1 MCLSKGK
8 VLIKNVC
15 EHNSMIDETYSKEIS
30 KALLGRMDRSKIF
43 IPYLLFTS
51 LFSSY
56 TNRQH
61 QPTKRN
67 GQIDRN
73 TTDKKSLSMKH
84 IHSAFRK
91 DIFEPP
97 LTESKILAYSF

>member
-1 MCLSKGK
+1 MKHIHSAFRK
-8 VLIKNVC
+8 
-15 EHNSMIDETYSKEIS
+15 D
-30 KALLGRMDRSKIF
+30 IF
-43 IPYLLFTS
+43 HLTQIVNTS
-51 LFSSY
+51 PGEWKQSI
-56 TNRQH
+56 
-61 QPTKRN
+61 KRN